1 MESWVPGA
9 TIGYGHLINQSE
21 WEIYKNGITQVEA
34 ETLLSQDLAQTVKY
48 VNSVLD
54 GNVTQRQFDAA
65 VMLAFNIGSNFGSSS
80 VVKMMNS
87 PTVTTDFFDH

>member
-1 MESWVPGA
+1 M
-9 TIGYGHLINQSE
+9 
-21 WEIYKNGITQVEA
+21 
-34 ETLLSQDLAQTVKY
+34 
-48 VNSVLD
+48 NSVLD

-87 PTVTTDFFDH
+87 PTVTTDFSTIEDAWKAWKYSQGSVNQGMINRRAAEWNVYSNGVYKKW